1 MVQNISTNIP
11 REFKLYQNY
20 PNPFNPFTKI
30 RFDVPKN
37 NGHKSMNIRLYI
49 FDIKGREIAMLINQE
64 LEPGS
69 YKIDLDASKYP
80 SGSYYY
86 KIVTDEFTDTK
97 KMALVK

>member
-1 MVQNISTNIP
+1 MVQNISTYIP

-37 NGHKSMNIRLYI
+37 NGHKTMNIRLYI
-49 FDIKGREIAMLINQE
+49 YDIKGREIAMLINQE

>member
-37 NGHKSMNIRLYI
+37 NGQKSMNIRLYI
-49 FDIKGREIAMLINQE
+49 YDIKGREIAMLINQE

-80 SGSYYY
+80 SGSYFY
-86 KIVTDEFTDTK
+86 KIVTDEFTDIK

>member
-1 MVQNISTNIP
+1 MIQNISTNIP
-11 REFKLYQNY
+11 RVFKLYQNY

-49 FDIKGREIAMLINQE
+49 YDIKGREIAMLINQE

>member
-1 MVQNISTNIP
+1 MIQNISTNIP
-11 REFKLYQNY
+11 RVFKLYQNY
-20 PNPFNPFTKI
+20 PNPFNPVTKI

-49 FDIKGREIAMLINQE
+49 YDIKGREIAMLINQE

>member
-1 MVQNISTNIP
+1 MISS
-11 REFKLYQNY
+11 EFKLYQNY